1 VFDMQTALL
10 RRLLAEAIG
19 TGLLVLV
26 GAGSVVAALT
36 AGRGQLAY
44 AGLGFI
50 SLAFGIVI
58 AVVVYAFGPVSGA
71 HINPSV
77 TISLAVTRRFP
88 WAEVGPY
95 ILAQLVGAFVGA
107 LLIIGAF
114 GSGAVDLGL
123 GSTALGPGVSYW
135 QGIVAEVLGT
145 FVLMFSVM
153 ALAVDS
159 RAPLGWAGL
168 MIGLAV
174 AAAILLVGPVTGGA
188 LNPARAFGPYLA
200 LSVAGGTVSWG
211 EYPVYVIGPIV
222 GAVAA
227 ALLYDFVAETRAAE
241 VAATEEA
248 YTPNPGEAG

>member
-1 VFDMQTALL
+1 VFDMQTALV
-10 RRLLAEAIG
+10 RRLVAEVVG
-19 TGLLVLV
+19 TALLVLV

-50 SLAFGIVI
+50 SLAFGIVVAI
-58 AVVVYAFGPVSGA
+58 VVYAFGPVSGA
-71 HINPSV
+71 HINPAV
-77 TISLAVTRRFP
+77 TISLATTRRFP
-88 WAEVGPY
+88 WVEVGPY

-107 LLIIGAF
+107 LLIIATF
-114 GSGAVDLGL
+114 GTGAVDLGL
-123 GSTALGPGVSYW
+123 GSTSLGQGVPYW

-145 FVLMFSVM
+145 YLLMFSVM

-174 AAAILLVGPVTGGA
+174 AAAILLIGPVTGGA

-200 LSVAGGTVSWG
+200 LAVFGGTVSWS
-211 EYPVYVIGPIV
+211 ELPLYIIGPV
-222 GAVAA
+222 LGAIAA
-227 ALLYDFVAETRAAE
+227 ALSYDYIAETRSAE

-248 YTPNPGEAG
+248 YTPNPGEAS

>member
-1 VFDMQTALL
+1 MQTALM
-10 RRLLAEAIG
+10 RRLLAEAVG

-36 AGRGQLAY
+36 VGRGQLAY

-88 WAEVGPY
+88 WAEVGPVHPGPAGRR
-95 ILAQLVGAFVGA
+95 LRRCAADRRRVRLQRGRPR
-107 LLIIGAF
+107 
-114 GSGAVDLGL
+114 SGRPPR
-123 GSTALGPGVSYW
+123 LGPGVSYW

-145 FVLMFSVM
+145 FLLMFSVM

-200 LSVAGGTVSWG
+200 LSVFGGTVSWS

-222 GAVAA
+222 GAIAA

-241 VAATEEA
+241 VAAAEEA

>member
-1 VFDMQTALL
+1 MQTALL

-36 AGRGQLAY
+36 VGRGQLAY

-71 HINPSV
+71 HINPAV

-107 LLIIGAF
+107 LLIIAAF

-123 GSTALGPGVSYW
+123 GPPRSARGCRTGRAS
-135 QGIVAEVLGT
+135 
-145 FVLMFSVM
+145 
-153 ALAVDS
+153 S
-159 RAPLGWAGL
+159 RRCS
-168 MIGLAV
+168 
-174 AAAILLVGPVTGGA
+174 
-188 LNPARAFGPYLA
+188 AR
-200 LSVAGGTVSWG
+200 SC
-211 EYPVYVIGPIV
+211 
-222 GAVAA
+222 
-227 ALLYDFVAETRAAE
+227 
-241 VAATEEA
+241 
-248 YTPNPGEAG
+248 

>member
-36 AGRGQLAY
+36 VGRVQLAY

-107 LLIIGAF
+107 LLIIAAF

-123 GSTALGPGVSYW
+123 GSTVLGPGVSYW

-145 FVLMFSVM
+145 FLLMFSVM

-174 AAAILLVGPVTGGA
+174 AAAIMLVGPVTGGA

-200 LSVAGGTVSWG
+200 LSVAGGTVSWS
-211 EYPVYVIGPIV
+211 EYPVYVIGPVV

-227 ALLYDFVAETRAAE
+227 ALLYDFVAETRTAE